1 MLLLLDYLDYIGIAL
16 YLRDQPKIVLTL
28 SAGGG
33 ECNLISIYI
42 KMRERVLNRNSKVMY
57 KENALHTHKRKL
69 VPDPKSLPTIPK
81 ILRSDR
87 PPSGPRFPSPV
98 AVVSYLRDRTFDASS
113 CRRASHVRP
122 EGSDP
127 VCL

>member
-16 YLRDQPKIVLTL
+16 FLRDQPKAVLTL

-33 ECNLISIYI
+33 ECNLINIYI

-57 KENALHTHKRKL
+57 KENDLHTHKKKKL

-81 ILRSDR
+81 ILRSDL
-87 PPSGPRFPSPV
+87 PQSGPRCPSPV
-98 AVVSYLRDRTFDASS
+98 AVVSYLRGRT
-113 CRRASHVRP
+113 
-122 EGSDP
+122 
-127 VCL
+127 